1 MMDAPAATGPE
12 TETDTFDAFDETLR
26 AAGPEAAIEQL
37 IRHLDQR
44 GQFRALLD
52 ALLPKARHELGLP
65 LIQVGSLADL
75 PESARAR
82 FEEHYLEA
90 IRSVGQRFLDA
101 GDIPGAWPYFRAID
115 EPEPVARAIDA
126 YSPADGDERLGQV
139 VEVAFN
145 HGANS
150 RKGFEL
156 ILDHYGTCSAISAF
170 EHLPPDESV
179 RVACAERLVRQLH
192 EHLMA
197 NLRAVIAQRGQPLP
211 PEGAP
216 AAALLEGRDWLF
228 ADDAYHLDVS
238 HLAAVVR
245 IAPMLTDPA
254 TIALAVEL
262 TEYGEK
268 LSPRHRSEGEPPFE
282 AIYEDHGLYLRALIG
297 RDVDTAIAH
306 FRAKLAPP
314 TRTTRRRTRRSRRRS
329 WSGCSCVSTG
339 STRRSTW
346 RPSTWSG
353 SPSRHWPAPA
363 SPSSASA
370 PGAPT
375 ASPGSPRECGD
386 LVNYAA
392 AVLQTKTED
401 SPQRHKGHKE
411 DEK

>member
-1 MMDAPAATGPE
+1 MTDAPAATGPE
-12 TETDTFDAFDETLR
+12 TETETDTFDAFDQTLR

-156 ILDHYGTCSAISAF
+156 ILEHYGTCSAISAF

-192 EHLMA
+192 EHLVA
-197 NLRAVIAQRGQPLP
+197 NLRAEIAQRGQPLP

-245 IAPMLTDPA
+245 IAPMLTGPA

-262 TEYGEK
+262 TEYSEK
-268 LSPRHRSEGEPPFE
+268 LSPQHRSEGEPPFE
-282 AIYEDHGLYLRALIG
+282 AIYEDHGHYLRALIG

-306 FRAKLAPP
+306 FRAKLAP
-314 TRTTRRRTRRSRRRS
+314 
-329 WSGCSCVSTG
+329 
-339 STRRSTW
+339 
-346 RPSTWSG
+346 RPG
-353 SPSRHWPAPA
+353 QRAAERDVLGAGPGRAAPA
-363 SPSSASA
+363 SRPARRGDRRGGRA
-370 PGAPT
+370 PGRAPRVGT
-375 ASPGSPRECGD
+375 GLPRRRPALPARRGPRPPRPDRPRVRRPGQLCRRRAPDQDGRF
-386 LVNYAA
+386 
-392 AVLQTKTED
+392 TT
-401 SPQRHKGHKE
+401 
-411 DEK
+411 